1 MISRTLASK
10 LLSVARKYP
19 IVLLT
24 GPRQSGKTTLCRATF
39 PGKSYVLFETP
50 HVREFAELDPVGFLK
65 GYPKGA
71 IFDEIQRVPKLLSY
85 LQGIVDEHRKNGLY
99 ILTGS
104 QNLDLLRSVQQS
116 LAGRVALLK
125 LLPFSVKELGS
136 RVEKYSI
143 DKILYTGFYPRV
155 YDRRLN
161 PTEAMSHYVSTYL
174 ERDVRQIVTVR
185 NLSLFQKFL
194 KICAGRVGQ
203 LLNLSTIGNDLGLS
217 HTTAREW
224 LSVLEASYIVYLLPA
239 YYRNFNKRLTK
250 APKLY
255 FYDTGLAAYLLG
267 IEKPAQCARDPL
279 RGALFENFIVV
290 EILKGFW
297 NDGKNAPL
305 YYFRDNA
312 GNEVDLLIEKT
323 RKVLGVEIK
332 AGATISQDWFKG
344 LDYLK
349 KVMGRDALTR
359 HLVYGGLASAERGG
373 ARALS
378 YRNLSEILACAKIG
392 SENSTS

>member
-1 MISRTLASK
+1 MIKRTLSAK
-10 LLSVARKYP
+10 LVSVARKYP
-19 IVLLT
+19 VVLLT
-24 GPRQSGKTTLCRATF
+24 GPRQSGKTTLCRAVF
-39 PGKSYVLFETP
+39 PNKPYVLFETP
-50 HVREFAELDPVGFLK
+50 NVREFAEQDPAGFLSA
-65 GYPKGA
+65 YPKGA
-71 IFDEIQRVPKLLSY
+71 VFDEVQRVPKLLSY
-85 LQGIVDEHRKNGLY
+85 LQGIVDEKKKNGLY

-104 QNLDLLRSVQQS
+104 QNLDLLKSVQQS

-125 LLPFSVKELGS
+125 LLPLSMKELGS
-136 RVEKYSI
+136 RIEKFSS
-143 DKILYTGFYPRV
+143 DKILYTGFYPRL
-155 YDRRLN
+155 YDRKLN
-161 PTEAMSHYVSTYL
+161 PTEAMSNYVATYL

-194 KICAGRVGQ
+194 KICAGRIGQ

-279 RGALFENFIVV
+279 RGSLFENFIVI
-290 EILKGFW
+290 EILKRFW

-305 YYFRDNA
+305 YYFRDNV
-312 GNEVDLLIEKT
+312 GNEIDLLIEKA
-323 RKVLGVEIK
+323 RKVIGVEIK
-332 AGATISQDWFKG
+332 AGETINCDWFKG
-344 LDYLK
+344 LMYLE
-349 KVMGRDALTR
+349 KVMGDNILTR
-359 HLVYGGLASAERGG
+359 HLVYGGSASELRGG
-373 ARALS
+373 IRAVS
-378 YRNLSEILACAKIG
+378 YRRLSEVVF
-392 SENSTS
+392 